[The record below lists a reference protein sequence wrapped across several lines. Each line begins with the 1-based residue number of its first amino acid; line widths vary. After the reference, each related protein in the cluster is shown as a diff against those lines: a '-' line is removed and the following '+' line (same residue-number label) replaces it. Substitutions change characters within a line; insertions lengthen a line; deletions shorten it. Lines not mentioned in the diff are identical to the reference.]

1 MLFFYHKEI
10 SILLLGRFFISEDS
24 YLIDLFLSNSG
35 SDSFEMKDVES
46 LEVTASHDVVTGQ
59 PRYVGAELTGGVP
72 MMSAQVNK
80 CHDVFR

>member
-1 MLFFYHKEI
+1 
-10 SILLLGRFFISEDS
+10 
-24 YLIDLFLSNSG
+24 
-35 SDSFEMKDVES
+35 MKDVES